1 MGITWKKEFRIGVQE
16 IDAQHQELFTRLDR
30 FIEAIEQGEGGRQL
44 APLLQFL
51 DDYTRRHFMAEENL
65 QRRFNYPHVEMHVAE
80 HRNFLKKLERLAE
93 RLAQG
98 EAADGLVRLTS
109 DVLQQWLIQH
119 ICQVDKVLGAFI
131 IEQRNAEWE
140 QYLRDHF

>member
-1 MGITWKKEFRIGVQE
+1 MGIIWKKEFRIGVQE

-30 FIEAIEQGEGGRQL
+30 FAGAIEQGEGGSQL
-44 APLLQFL
+44 TALLKFL

-65 QRRFNYPHVEMHVAE
+65 QRHFKYPHLEMHAAE
-80 HRNFLKKLERLAE
+80 HRKFLKKLEGLAE

-98 EAADGLVRLTS
+98 EATDGLVRLTRE
-109 DVLQQWLIQH
+109 VLQQWLIQH
-119 ICQVDKVLGAFI
+119 ICQVDKVLGAFV

-140 QYLRDHF
+140 QWLRDHF